1 MGKAKR
7 SSMEAKLEREQKELE
22 NILANLPD
30 NPIAWGPIVRIL
42 GPIIARLAVRI
53 ALKKSKRHMS
63 EAKVNQVADAVSST
77 ISSILAKKGI

>member
-1 MGKAKR
+1 MPKR

-22 NILANLPD
+22 NLLVNLPD
-30 NPIAWGPIVRIL
+30 NPIAWGPIIRVL

-63 EAKVNQVADAVSST
+63 EAKVNQVADSVATT
-77 ISSILAKKGI
+77 ISSVLAKRGI